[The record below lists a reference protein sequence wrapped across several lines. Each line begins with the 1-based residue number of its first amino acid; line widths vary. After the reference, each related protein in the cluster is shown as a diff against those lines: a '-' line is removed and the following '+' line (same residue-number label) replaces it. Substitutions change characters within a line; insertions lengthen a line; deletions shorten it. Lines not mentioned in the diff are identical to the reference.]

1 VVDAN
6 YDHLVQY
13 YDDVGIHQVVP
24 AEVKSEEVVFD
35 SNLAALIALAL
46 VLFVGFI
53 TFFVV
58 MCCLRYWVMSTSNRP
73 MKLQESPRA
82 MKAHSVVDDGGV
94 GGTDNPLWIDQKYKA
109 YEEQELTMTVFS
121 DQDNSVISG
130 NGGSGNS
137 QSRRGSVSQSH
148 LETQSNA
155 YATINKLPM
164 APASRR
170 SLFNGSL
177 DLVDGERDY
186 ATLDK
191 SARSPL
197 GPVVPGVTSTPISST
212 LPRRQQA
219 GHSPPDTRGSNF
231 FLNRDG
237 EPQLVGNLS

>member
-1 VVDAN
+1 MAPTCVILFALQSPNHSLILRPNPDP
-6 YDHLVQY
+6 HPQSHPLSLSSTL
-13 YDDVGIHQVVP
+13 P
-24 AEVKSEEVVFD
+24 AVS
-35 SNLAALIALAL
+35 S
-46 VLFVGFI
+46 LF
-53 TFFVV
+53 T
-58 MCCLRYWVMSTSNRP
+58 
-73 MKLQESPRA
+73 
-82 MKAHSVVDDGGV
+82 
-94 GGTDNPLWIDQKYKA
+94 
-109 YEEQELTMTVFS
+109 
-121 DQDNSVISG
+121 
-130 NGGSGNS
+130 
-137 QSRRGSVSQSH
+137 RRGSVSQSH

>member
-1 VVDAN
+1 MMVNKEKETIIAELKNVTQKIVVIDDIRYHVSPVSGLRRDMTDMYIHVVDGETNEIVQPEEVVKVVDAN

-58 MCCLRYWVMSTSNRP
+58 MSTSNRP

-109 YEEQELTMTVFS
+109 YEEQELTMTEFS

-130 NGGSGNS
+130 G
-137 QSRRGSVSQSH
+137 QQAPTGSVGRASH
-148 LETQSNA
+148 LHPLDAQSNA

-164 APASRR
+164 VPASRR

-177 DLVDGERDY
+177 GLGGEDGED
-186 ATLDK
+186 
-191 SARSPL
+191 
-197 GPVVPGVTSTPISST
+197 
-212 LPRRQQA
+212 
-219 GHSPPDTRGSNF
+219 
-231 FLNRDG
+231 
-237 EPQLVGNLS
+237 

>member
-1 VVDAN
+1 
-6 YDHLVQY
+6 
-13 YDDVGIHQVVP
+13 
-24 AEVKSEEVVFD
+24 
-35 SNLAALIALAL
+35 
-46 VLFVGFI
+46 
-53 TFFVV
+53 
-58 MCCLRYWVMSTSNRP
+58 
-73 MKLQESPRA
+73 
-82 MKAHSVVDDGGV
+82 
-94 GGTDNPLWIDQKYKA
+94 
-109 YEEQELTMTVFS
+109 MTRFT
-121 DQDNSVISG
+121 
-130 NGGSGNS
+130 
-137 QSRRGSVSQSH
+137 RRGSVSQSH

-219 GHSPPDTRGSNF
+219 GGHSPPDTRGSNF

>member
-1 VVDAN
+1 M
-6 YDHLVQY
+6 
-13 YDDVGIHQVVP
+13 
-24 AEVKSEEVVFD
+24 
-35 SNLAALIALAL
+35 AALIERLRRGGDL
-46 VLFVGFI
+46 CHSF
-53 TFFVV
+53 
-58 MCCLRYWVMSTSNRP
+58 CLNRP
-73 MKLQESPRA
+73 TTLSSKLIIRPHPDPQARPCQSQS
-82 MKAHSVVDDGGV
+82 HSLSLSS
-94 GGTDNPLWIDQKYKA
+94 TH
-109 YEEQELTMTVFS
+109 LTSSLLLVKIPF
-121 DQDNSVISG
+121 
-130 NGGSGNS
+130 
-137 QSRRGSVSQSH
+137 SRRGSVSQSH

>member
-1 VVDAN
+1 MSFF
-6 YDHLVQY
+6 LLQSR
-13 YDDVGIHQVVP
+13 P
-24 AEVKSEEVVFD
+24 TTLSSK
-35 SNLAALIALAL
+35 LI
-46 VLFVGFI
+46 
-53 TFFVV
+53 
-58 MCCLRYWVMSTSNRP
+58 LRPNP
-73 MKLQESPRA
+73 DPHPRA
-82 MKAHSVVDDGGV
+82 PVCHSP
-94 GGTDNPLWIDQKYKA
+94 TPYHFHPLCQLHHHYK
-109 YEEQELTMTVFS
+109 TPFT
-121 DQDNSVISG
+121 
-130 NGGSGNS
+130 
-137 QSRRGSVSQSH
+137 RRGSVSQSH

>member
-1 VVDAN
+1 MSFFLLQSHPNSSSTLTLTLTHAPHN
-6 YDHLVQY
+6 
-13 YDDVGIHQVVP
+13 P
-24 AEVKSEEVVFD
+24 TS
-35 SNLAALIALAL
+35 
-46 VLFVGFI
+46 I
-53 TFFVV
+53 TFIPPANFLVII
-58 MCCLRYWVMSTSNRP
+58 T
-73 MKLQESPRA
+73 K
-82 MKAHSVVDDGGV
+82 
-94 GGTDNPLWIDQKYKA
+94 TPLI
-109 YEEQELTMTVFS
+109 
-121 DQDNSVISG
+121 
-130 NGGSGNS
+130 
-137 QSRRGSVSQSH
+137 RRGSVSQSH

>member
-1 VVDAN
+1 MT
-6 YDHLVQY
+6 
-13 YDDVGIHQVVP
+13 
-24 AEVKSEEVVFD
+24 
-35 SNLAALIALAL
+35 ALIERLRRGSTC
-46 VLFVGFI
+46 VILFAP
-53 TFFVV
+53 
-58 MCCLRYWVMSTSNRP
+58 LSS
-73 MKLQESPRA
+73 KLILHPNPDPHPRA
-82 MKAHSVVDDGGV
+82 
-94 GGTDNPLWIDQKYKA
+94 
-109 YEEQELTMTVFS
+109 
-121 DQDNSVISG
+121 
-130 NGGSGNS
+130 S
-137 QSRRGSVSQSH
+137 QSHLLSLSSPLANFLVIITKTPLIRRGSVSQSH

>member
-1 VVDAN
+1 M
-6 YDHLVQY
+6 L
-13 YDDVGIHQVVP
+13 P
-24 AEVKSEEVVFD
+24 
-35 SNLAALIALAL
+35 SNPDPHPCA
-46 VLFVGFI
+46 
-53 TFFVV
+53 
-58 MCCLRYWVMSTSNRP
+58 P
-73 MKLQESPRA
+73 Q
-82 MKAHSVVDDGGV
+82 
-94 GGTDNPLWIDQKYKA
+94 
-109 YEEQELTMTVFS
+109 
-121 DQDNSVISG
+121 
-130 NGGSGNS
+130 S
-137 QSRRGSVSQSH
+137 QSHPDHFLPTIIFNIFTTRRGSVSQSH

-219 GHSPPDTRGSNF
+219 GNSPPDTRGSNF